1 MTRYRIFTKEDAIY
15 LATTFSLQEASDL
28 LQMYLE
34 QGVKAEYEEYD
45 PEAKRMGRDPD
56 LH

>member
-1 MTRYRIFTKEDAIY
+1 MTRYRIFTKEGT
-15 LATTFSLQEASDL
+15 LGTTFSLQEAGDL

-34 QGVKAEYEEYD
+34 QGVEAEYEEYD